1 MIKIWHTDVQGLTTT
16 AAQVLGASTNAK
28 LGGLTSTGLSVY
40 VWSDSNIRVGVNGTG
55 VGITSGATLTA
66 NKWHCVGNVPNA
78 ALMYFASISATP
90 DMRIMVTEGQLHG
103 V

>member
-1 MIKIWHTDVQGLTTT
+1 MLKIWHTDVQALSTTGT
-16 AAQVLGASTNAK
+16 QHLGASSNAK
-28 LGGLTSTGLSVY
+28 LGGLNNPGLSVY
-40 VWSDSNIRVGVNGTG
+40 VWCDSNFRVGINGTG
-55 VGITSGATLTA
+55 VGITTGATLTA